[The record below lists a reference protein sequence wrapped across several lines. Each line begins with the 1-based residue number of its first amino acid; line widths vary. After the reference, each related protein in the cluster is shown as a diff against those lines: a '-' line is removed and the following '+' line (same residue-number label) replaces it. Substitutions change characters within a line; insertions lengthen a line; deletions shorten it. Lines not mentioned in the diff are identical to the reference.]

1 MTIIGDPQQEFEVTK
16 IRESKAVWWPI
27 RAATRQ
33 LGGYEFWHV
42 GSLQIRRTAEG
53 LVDEYTHQ
61 LGPTIRTNAHGAGP
75 FCYLGLPA
83 APAAAG
89 VYALFVAGELRY
101 IGECQDLA
109 ERFGPRGYSQIHPRN
124 CHHDGQ
130 STNCKINARVLAAA
144 KIGLMARVWFFPS
157 SDRSIHESDLISH
170 FSPPWNGRGTG
181 TKQKMVEPASG
192 TQQIPQK
199 RTRSTGQSPK
209 MKDFQK
215 ALEGLLAEA
224 QGRGMAS
231 IQIRAGDLHTQVGSY
246 PGRDHRMPSCCSAM
260 RSLRES
266 GDSFIYKPPRGDGAR
281 LTIEYRLPRPAHA
294 TRLSF

>member
-1 MTIIGDPQQEFEVTK
+1 MTIVGDPQQDFEVTK
-16 IRESKAVWWPI
+16 IRESKASWPI

-42 GSLQIRRTAEG
+42 GSLQVRRTAEG

-61 LGPTIRTNAHGAGP
+61 LGPRIRTNAHGAGP

-130 STNCKINARVLAAA
+130 GTNCKINARVLAAA
-144 KIGLMARVWFFPS
+144 KIGLKARVWFCPS
-157 SDRSIHESDLISH
+157 AERSIHESELISH
-170 FSPPWNGRGTG
+170 FSPPWNGRG
-181 TKQKMVEPASG
+181 AST
-192 TQQIPQK
+192 TQQVGEAASLSREVPQK
-199 RTRSTGQSPK
+199 RTRSTSRAPQK
-209 MKDFQK
+209 KDFQK
-215 ALEGLLAEA
+215 ALTNLLEEA
-224 QGRGMAS
+224 QSRGEAS
-231 IQIRAGDLHTQVGSY
+231 IQIRAGDLHIQVGSY

-260 RSLRES
+260 RSLRAS
-266 GDSFIYKPPRGDGAR
+266 GDSFIYRPPCGDGAR
-281 LTIEYRLPRPAHA
+281 LTIEYRLPRPAHH
-294 TRLSF
+294 TRISF